1 MRTPNTNNT
10 ENAWGVKSDGGSNN
24 NNVTNSN
31 GVAFAIMLFSGRP
44 SRHFAE
50 HRPTNHK
57 ESLTC
62 LIWKGRR
69 TWLRTHFSCVKKKV
83 VLSAATIFYE
93 RI

>member
-1 MRTPNTNNT
+1 MVDMRTPNTNNT
-10 ENAWGVKSDGGSNN
+10 ENAWNVSSSGGSNN

-44 SRHFAE
+44 SRRFAE
-50 HRPTNHK
+50 HSPTNHK

-69 TWLRTHFSCVKKKV
+69 TWLRTRFSCAKES
-83 VLSAATIFYE
+83 SATSRNNIL
-93 RI
+93 